1 MALHSFLGMT
11 IGVPE
16 PERLEAFYVGMGLAG
31 GSGRWGS
38 RDAPDQIQVAEARYR
53 QLREIRVGCEAE
65 GDLAAIAGRLER
77 LGVACHTRAGRLRCT
92 EPQVGFD
99 VVVEV
104 APPLQLAPQPGRVWN
119 RPGEQARLHARAEA
133 VIEEPCRPPRRLGHV
148 VVGAPDPKRAF
159 AFFLEGIGF
168 QSSDTIGE
176 ALNFMRCSTD
186 HHNLLVQPSPVPH
199 LNHYAFEFDD
209 IDAVGRA
216 ASCYLRDR
224 SPDHDVLGLG
234 RHSIGSNVFW
244 YVKDPCGTMS
254 EFYCD
259 MDCIPDQETWE
270 RRKGPAPAAL
280 GVWGPQHPPQVFFAP
295 ADLEDIAK
303 GREAEGR

>member
-16 PERLEAFYVGMGLAG
+16 PETLEVFYGGIGLQG
-31 GSGRWGS
+31 GDGRWGS
-38 RDAPDQIQVAEARYR
+38 RDAPEQIQLVESRYR
-53 QLREIRVGCEAE
+53 QLREIRVGCEDEA
-65 GDLAAIAGRLER
+65 DLAAIARRLGR
-77 LGVACHTRAGRLRCT
+77 LGVDSRTRAGWLRCT

-104 APPLQLAPQPGRVWN
+104 APRLELAPQPHRTWN
-119 RPGEQARLHARAEA
+119 RPGERARLHARAEA
-133 VIEEPCRPPRRLGHV
+133 VTDDSGRPPRRLGHV
-148 VVGAPDPKRAF
+148 VVGAPQPKRSIE
-159 AFFLEGIGF
+159 FFLDGLGF
-168 QSSDTIGE
+168 QSSDSVGE

-209 IDAVGRA
+209 IDAVGLA
-216 ASCYLRDR
+216 ASRYLRDR

-234 RHSIGSNVFW
+234 RHSIGSNVYW
-244 YVKDPCGTMS
+244 YVKDPCGTMA
-254 EFYCD
+254 EFYSD
-259 MDCIPDQETWE
+259 MDCIPDPAEWE
-270 RRKGPAPAAL
+270 QRKGRAPAAL
-280 GVWGPQHPPQVFFAP
+280 GVWGPQQPPEVFFAP
-295 ADLEDIAK
+295 GDLEEIAK